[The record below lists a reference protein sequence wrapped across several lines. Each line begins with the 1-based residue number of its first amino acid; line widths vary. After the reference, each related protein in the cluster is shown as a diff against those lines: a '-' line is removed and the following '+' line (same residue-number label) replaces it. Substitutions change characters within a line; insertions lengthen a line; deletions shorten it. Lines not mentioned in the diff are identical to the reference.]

1 MKWELT
7 DVRTGVC
14 KLCGSKD
21 GAISAAIGVCVKC
34 LRERFSEARSIVDE
48 SRRILRS
55 KYGLPPA
62 PPKDGGLIC
71 AFCSNKCLIPS
82 GSKGYCGV
90 VRNNYGRLS
99 YSTGSFRKA
108 IGLYYYDSLP
118 TNCVADWVC
127 PGCTGAGYPKYS
139 LSPRGPERGF
149 YNIAVFY
156 GACNLDCLYC
166 QNWEYREMVLRGKPE
181 LSVEDLVNA
190 VNKRTTCACFFG
202 GDPGPQAVHA
212 LMAARSMVRRAEEI
226 GLKVFRVC
234 WETNGLM
241 SPGIVDEVVEL
252 SLSTGGIVKVDV
264 KAWSPEVYYA
274 LTGNYGRDVF
284 KTVERIAERFS
295 KRPKPPLLVVSTLLV
310 PGYVDEVE
318 VEGIV
323 KFIAELNKDI
333 PFRLLA
339 FHPDYAMSDL
349 PPTSR
354 SHARAAYSIALR
366 HGLTNVSIGN
376 WWILKDY

>member
-1 MKWELT
+1 M
-7 DVRTGVC
+7 
-14 KLCGSKD
+14 
-21 GAISAAIGVCVKC
+21 A
-34 LRERFSEARSIVDE
+34 
-48 SRRILRS
+48 SR
-55 KYGLPPA
+55 
-62 PPKDGGLIC
+62 
-71 AFCSNKCLIPS
+71 
-82 GSKGYCGV
+82 
-90 VRNNYGRLS
+90 GR
-99 YSTGSFRKA
+99 
-108 IGLYYYDSLP
+108 
-118 TNCVADWVC
+118 
-127 PGCTGAGYPKYS
+127 
-139 LSPRGPERGF
+139 
-149 YNIAVFY
+149 
-156 GACNLDCLYC
+156 
-166 QNWEYREMVLRGKPE
+166 PE
-181 LSVEDLVNA
+181 LLVEDLVSA
-190 VNKRTTCACFFG
+190 VNERTTCVCFFG
-202 GDPGPQAVHA
+202 GDPGPQVIHA

-241 SPGIVDEVVEL
+241 SPGIVNEVVEL
-252 SLSTGGIVKVDV
+252 SLSTGGVVKVDV

-295 KRPKPPLLVVSTLLV
+295 ERPKPPLLVISTLLV

-318 VEGIV
+318 VEGIA

-354 SHARAAYSIALR
+354 SHARVAYSIALR

-376 WWILKDY
+376 WWLLRDY